1 MYHYYPVSWMDGWS
15 HALEFY
21 LVADMGEPLNTSNI
35 VDKFN
40 PTLSV
45 FSYQARTF
53 RRWALSFVSKAEA
66 TSTSFKTESK
76 ANFQTDVSHVSL
88 ITKVAMMALLCCVLM
103 SHYLNISSCLPASFS
118 WAGVCFAFAC

>member
-1 MYHYYPVSWMDGWS
+1 
-15 HALEFY
+15 
-21 LVADMGEPLNTSNI
+21 MGEPLNTSNI

-45 FSYQARTF
+45 FSYKARTL
-53 RRWALSFVSKAEA
+53 RRWALSFVSKVEA

-88 ITKVAMMALLCCVLM
+88 ITKVAMMTLLCCVLM
-103 SHYLNISSCLPASFS
+103 SHYVNISSCLAASFS
-118 WAGVCFAFAC
+118 RAGVYFESLKGHVG